1 MGGGYAFDDDDALR
15 AVMPRTYRSIS
26 VILVALVA
34 LLVPGTAA
42 NAHTLDDVSRERS
55 HVEERAKSVKG
66 TRYSY
71 GGSSP
76 RSGFDC
82 SGFLLWVFKDHG
94 AALPHSSIDQFHLAG
109 ENGARRVWKA
119 RNLERGDLVFF
130 KTTSRRVGH
139 AGMYLSDG
147 RFIHSSSAYGSVTI
161 SSMSSGYYQ
170 ERFVGATRLRVTR

>member
-1 MGGGYAFDDDDALR
+1 MA
-15 AVMPRTYRSIS
+15 RTSRSIS
-26 VILVALVA
+26 VVFVVLVA
-34 LLVPGTAA
+34 LLLPGSAA
-42 NAHTLDDVSRERS
+42 SAHSLDDLSRQRQ
-55 HVEERAKSVKG
+55 HVEDRAKSVKG

-71 GGSSP
+71 GGGSP

-82 SGFLLWVFKDHG
+82 SGLTMWVFQDHG

-139 AGMYLSDG
+139 AGIYLSEG

-170 ERFVGATRLRVTR
+170 ERFVGATRLKATR